1 MKTLLVLVILI
12 GLVLVF
18 LLGLIGWQ
26 TGFLVKDVESA
37 GRDLISGELIAQNSD
52 ITERMRDKPE
62 EIFLRDGSSGGS
74 SSNGGSED
82 NHNIIID
89 YKTKLKIE
97 SHNVKEGETFI
108 VGINIDAEEEIYAV
122 HLELEFD
129 PSIVKVNKI
138 TEKFINKD
146 SDTYPIINIDNS
158 KGKITYA
165 STRFETQN
173 GISGVGILIEIE
185 FIALKNGISNLSF
198 GDVKIL
204 NSDLESVEF
213 GLSDGSVKVN

>member
-37 GRDLISGELIAQNSD
+37 GRDLISGELISQNSD

>member
-37 GRDLISGELIAQNSD
+37 GRDLISGELISQNSD
-52 ITERMRDKPE
+52 ITERMIDKTE